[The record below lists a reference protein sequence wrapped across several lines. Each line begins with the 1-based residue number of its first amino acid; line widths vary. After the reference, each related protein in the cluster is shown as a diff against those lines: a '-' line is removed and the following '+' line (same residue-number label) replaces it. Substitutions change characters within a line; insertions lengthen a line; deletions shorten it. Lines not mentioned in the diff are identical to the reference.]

1 MTEYLDLHIATV
13 GASGSG
19 KTVTAKGFAEI
30 LLRERRHLAVID
42 PTGAWWGMR
51 SDASGEGPGFDIP
64 IFGGAHGD
72 VPVTADQG
80 DAVGRIIG
88 DGVSAIVDVSAL
100 RTGAEQRRFVRDLC
114 RALRTKPDGNFH
126 LFVDEADEFAAQKP
140 RDDFGFQVGEELI
153 WMAKR
158 GRLAGFVLN
167 LITQRPASIDKEVL
181 TQAQT
186 IIVHQLVAPV
196 DQKPIVEYLRDHAD
210 KATLATIKGSLAS
223 LNRGERWIYS
233 PRLGLLERGA
243 SPLPSTF
250 DSSRTPEPGEAPREP
265 KMLAEIDLGAIREA
279 LAPKDEPQN
288 DLPATHI
295 FGESLKSH
303 PEFIAM
309 RKDRDAFERRAL
321 AAEAARDSI
330 RDELYA
336 ALEWQKMVR
345 EVVNRAEMRALPT
358 SAVPAPAREPT
369 PAREEPVAPKPVA
382 RAKPVTRDENGMGG
396 LARRFLAEIEARHP
410 VRLSWEQWAALI
422 QRKAKGAQF
431 NNAKAELRA
440 SGRINE
446 NDAGL
451 MAVEGSG
458 AAPRTRDDVVNAWR
472 AVLPSMARKIF
483 DAALEGGNGSYE
495 DVAARID
502 RQPVGAQWNAAI
514 SQLRTNG
521 LIADEPGRV
530 VLIDLLPGERDGG
543 GDDGL
548 RRDSGAR
555 LAAQLAPAAQ
565 PGRGRAL
572 SRYQPADT

>member
-19 KTVTAKGFAEI
+19 KTVTAKGFAET

-80 DAVGRIIG
+80 EAVGKIIG

-233 PRLGLLERGA
+233 PRLGLLVRGV

-265 KMLAEIDLGAIREA
+265 KMLAQIDLGAIRQA
-279 LAPKDEPQN
+279 LAPKSEPQN

-295 FGESLKSH
+295 SGESLKSH

-336 ALEWQKMVR
+336 ALEWQKMIR
-345 EVVNRAEMRALPT
+345 AAVNRTDMPELP
-358 SAVPAPAREPT
+358 PAPMPAREPS
-369 PAREEPVAPKPVA
+369 PA
-382 RAKPVTRDENGMGG
+382 RAKATEPRPQPLAPPVKGDLTNSARKMLDVIVQHFPRALPIAHIAKMAGVSMASSQWRTNRQSLFASGLVMECGG
-396 LARRFLAEIEARHP
+396 LIDLSEAGQKSLP
-410 VRLSWEQWAALI
+410 VK
-422 QRKAKGAQF
+422 QRPDSPD
-431 NNAKAELRA
+431 ELRA
-440 SGRINE
+440 YWLSAFTPATASMLQVLIN
-446 NDAGL
+446 A
-451 MAVEGSG
+451 EGEWLH
-458 AAPRTRDDVVNAWR
+458 RD
-472 AVLPSMARKIF
+472 
-483 DAALEGGNGSYE
+483 E
-495 DVAARID
+495 
-502 RQPVGAQWNAAI
+502 
-514 SQLRTNG
+514 
-521 LIADEPGRV
+521 IADRAGVSRTSSG
-530 VLIDLLPGERDGG
+530 LSG
-543 GDDGL
+543 GL
-548 RRDSGAR
+548 RELRDHGVVISSGHDHRVAGV
-555 LAAQLAPAAQ
+555 LL
-565 PGRGRAL
+565 
-572 SRYQPADT
+572 

>member
-19 KTVTAKGFAEI
+19 KTVTAKGFAET

-51 SDASGEGPGFDIP
+51 SDASGEEPGFDIP

-80 DAVGRIIG
+80 EAVGKIIG

-233 PRLGLLERGA
+233 PRLGLLERGV

-279 LAPKDEPQN
+279 LAPKDEPEN
-288 DLPATHI
+288 DLPAAHI
-295 FGESLKSH
+295 SGESLKSH

-321 AAEAARDSI
+321 AAEATRDSI
-330 RDELYA
+330 RDGLYA
-336 ALEWQKMVR
+336 ALEWQKMIR
-345 EVVNRAEMRALPT
+345 AAVNRTDMPELPPAPMPARAPSPARAKATEPRPQPLAPPVKGDLTNSARKMLDVIVQHFPRALPI
-358 SAVPAPAREPT
+358 VHI
-369 PAREEPVAPKPVA
+369 
-382 RAKPVTRDENGMGG
+382 AKMAGVSMASSQWRTNRQSLFASGLVMECGG
-396 LARRFLAEIEARHP
+396 LIDLSEAGQKSLP
-410 VRLSWEQWAALI
+410 VK
-422 QRKAKGAQF
+422 QRPDSPD
-431 NNAKAELRA
+431 ELRA
-440 SGRINE
+440 YWLSAFTPATASMLEVLINADGE
-446 NDAGL
+446 WL
-451 MAVEGSG
+451 H
-458 AAPRTRDDVVNAWR
+458 RD
-472 AVLPSMARKIF
+472 
-483 DAALEGGNGSYE
+483 E
-495 DVAARID
+495 
-502 RQPVGAQWNAAI
+502 
-514 SQLRTNG
+514 
-521 LIADEPGRV
+521 IADRAGVSRTSSG
-530 VLIDLLPGERDGG
+530 LSG
-543 GDDGL
+543 GL
-548 RRDSGAR
+548 RELRDHGVIISNGHDHR
-555 LAAQLAPAAQ
+555 VSEVLL
-565 PGRGRAL
+565 
-572 SRYQPADT
+572 